1 MNISNLPDI
10 KNSPNAVSTQQA
22 ALATSKAKPPVEL
35 IKDQSLSLKEITEVV
50 QQANEAMR
58 VSNSN
63 LKFMLD
69 PENGQAVV
77 QIIDQETQTVLK
89 QIPSVEMLKL
99 AKALEKMQGVLMSKE
114 A

>member
-10 KNSPNAVSTQQA
+10 KNSSNAALTQA
-22 ALATSKAKPPVEL
+22 TALATPKTKPVEL
-35 IKDQSLSLKEITEVV
+35 VRDQSLSLNEITEVV